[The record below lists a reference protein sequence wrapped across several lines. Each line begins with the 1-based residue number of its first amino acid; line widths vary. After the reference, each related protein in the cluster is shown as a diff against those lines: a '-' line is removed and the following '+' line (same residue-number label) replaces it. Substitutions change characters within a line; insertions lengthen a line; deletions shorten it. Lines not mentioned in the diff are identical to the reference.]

1 MEELHKNHRQRL
13 KNRFLEKGLEGFEDH
28 NVLELLLFYAI
39 PRKDTNEI
47 GHRLIKHFGSI
58 SAVFEAPIEELMTI
72 EGMGENSAAF
82 IKLMPAI
89 AKRYLTD
96 EHKAAFLN
104 SSKAAGEFFLPRF
117 IGEREECVYIACLD
131 AKAKVIKCEL
141 IHRGSFNSV
150 EINVRKIAQ
159 TALFCNAAGVIISHN
174 HPGGVPLPSE
184 ADNSVT
190 YMIKNGLEALG
201 IELYDHIIVGDKD
214 YVSYADSY
222 PNWRQKNVR
231 F

>member
-1 MEELHKNHRQRL
+1 MSIHEGHRQRV
-13 KNRFLEKGLEGFEDH
+13 KEKYVEYGLDVFSDVE
-28 NVLELLLFYAI
+28 VLEFLLFFAV

-58 SAVFEAPIEELMTI
+58 SAVFEASVEELSQI

-82 IKLMPAI
+82 IKLMPAV

-96 EHKAAFLN
+96 EHKSAFLH
-104 SSKAAGEFFLPRF
+104 SSKAAGEYFLPRF
-117 IGEREECVYIACLD
+117 IGEREECVYVACLD

-141 IHRGSFNSV
+141 VHRGSFNSV

-174 HPGGVPLPSE
+174 HPGGVALPSE

-190 YMIKNGLEALG
+190 YMLKNGLSALG
-201 IELYDHIIVGDKD
+201 IELYDHIIVADKD

-222 PNWRQKNVR
+222 PNWNQKTSPY
-231 F
+231 